1 MAKCREERSSRRPPI
16 KPLAQYLVVF
26 VRGSILRNAV
36 WPSAQ
41 NHMFAG
47 MTHSGPNDLC
57 VSHVSHPGFLAWQAI
72 SYLPSAPSV
81 QNSVVLGNTIDI
93 AVSGAQRMRGFASK
107 IVAQYPKESG
117 KAAAQWLFTA
127 PLYKTCCP
135 KPPRTSRKRVCR
147 ETPSARQRK
156 TSPNVTGSA
165 RQARRRRPGVRRRGT
180 PGRKTSSTRNY
191 LTVSTGTS
199 TERSTPKL
207 TLPIMPRSAPR
218 PRRPMTTRSMSW
230 LFT

>member
-57 VSHVSHPGFLAWQAI
+57 VSHVSPPGIPGMAGHLVPPIRSLRA
-72 SYLPSAPSV
+72 
-81 QNSVVLGNTIDI
+81 NSVVLGNTIDI

-107 IVAQYPKESG
+107 MLPNTPKNLAKRPRSGSSRRPCIKHVAQNHPE
-117 KAAAQWLFTA
+117 
-127 PLYKTCCP
+127 PLGNGFAEK
-135 KPPRTSRKRVCR
+135 
-147 ETPSARQRK
+147 
-156 TSPNVTGSA
+156 
-165 RQARRRRPGVRRRGT
+165 RRPPASAKPR
-180 PGRKTSSTRNY
+180 
-191 LTVSTGTS
+191 LT
-199 TERSTPKL
+199 
-207 TLPIMPRSAPR
+207 
-218 PRRPMTTRSMSW
+218 
-230 LFT
+230 